1 MILTEY
7 VERVMAQILS
17 KIGIDFM
24 SRERVNKIIL
34 SLILCLCTTFCLASD
49 ELVLNLSIRDADIR
63 DVLQGIA
70 IQNGINI
77 IPDTSVTGN
86 VTINLQNTPF
96 ESGLR
101 ILLESNGFEYEKQG
115 NVYLVRKKVV
125 SANFD
130 VRFLDNKLTVSADNA
145 DIRQLLKEISKKTGL
160 NIVAETGLTGN
171 VTANVS
177 DVPADEAIYAILEP
191 LGFDVEENNGIY
203 GIKMGKLQQQRGQQG
218 SFSISYRKEKLF
230 IDVKNAP
237 ATDVLSEIASKC
249 KINLAVVGDVKGNVT
264 MRLDDVTLVQ
274 AMDILTDV
282 TGNAYVVTDN
292 IYMVG
297 DPTVRPGQINPI
309 LENKVIWLKHI
320 EAQDLINSLPTDIP
334 RTSVTISQDRNALI
348 VLGPKKII
356 ARVESLLDEI
366 DIENPD
372 IRSRQQT
379 AVSVEVDE
387 SGLLT
392 VDTKDAPIEEL
403 LRKISIRKGIDITII
418 GGTTSVGS
426 RTARVRR
433 TTTNPEQGQQAQP
446 QAQAAPR
453 AVSQSRSA
461 LDGTV
466 NFRISKATLEE
477 TFDSLFKGTG
487 YAYKKEMIGSKEMYI
502 IGTGDLIPGGGN
514 PLVTSKKIN
523 LRYLKA
529 ADIIEIL
536 PLTVPDTNVI
546 TIEDQNAIVVMGT
559 QGMIDEVENYISQV
573 DMPAPQI
580 MIEALLVELT
590 RGDSRTLGVNWSWV
604 NDNGKNKVEIA
615 PGLSA
620 SFDSLASVPD
630 KLIASLNAMI
640 SENKARVLSAPRVAT
655 TSGMKASI
663 KVGWTDYFET
673 TTEVYNGYNSGY
685 TGGSTTGQTSS
696 TYNPSYTRSGF
707 NTLESGITLD
717 ITPWVGSAGEIT
729 VLIRPDIRDAKQIS
743 KEHST
748 IANRTM
754 DTNVRVKDGENIV
767 IGGLIQRNENTTES
781 KLPFLGSIPIV
792 GHLFKKSDKMNNE
805 TELIII
811 VRPKLIGNSEKEAKD
826 ETQK

>member
-1 MILTEY
+1 MKKKL
-7 VERVMAQILS
+7 
-17 KIGIDFM
+17 
-24 SRERVNKIIL
+24 VNKIVIFFFYTT
-34 SLILCLCTTFCLASD
+34 LCFAID
-49 ELVLNLSIRDADIR
+49 EPILNLSIRDADIR

-70 IQNGINI
+70 IQNSINI
-77 IPDTSVTGN
+77 IPDGSVIGN
-86 VTINLQNTPF
+86 VTINLQNVPF
-96 ESGLR
+96 ESGLK
-101 ILLESNGFEYEKQG
+101 ILLESNGFQYEKQG
-115 NVYLVRKKVV
+115 NIYLVKKKDNTAK
-125 SANFD
+125 SFD
-130 VRFLDNKLTVSADNA
+130 VTYQNNKLTVNADNA
-145 DIRQLLKEISKKTGL
+145 DIKQLLKEISKKTGL
-160 NIVAETGLTGN
+160 NIVADTGLTGN

-177 DVPADEAIYAILEP
+177 DVPVDEALYSILEP
-191 LGFDVEENNGIY
+191 LGFDVEENNSIY
-203 GIKMGKLQQQRGQQG
+203 GIKMGRLQQQQRGQQG

-230 IDVKNAP
+230 IDAKNAP
-237 ATDVLSEIASKC
+237 AADVLSEIASKC

-264 MRLDDVTLVQ
+264 MRLDDVTLGQ
-274 AMDILTDV
+274 AMDILTNV

-297 DPTVRPGQINPI
+297 DPTVRPGQTNPI

-320 EAQDLINSLPTDIP
+320 EAQDIINALPTDIP
-334 RTSVTISQDRNALI
+334 RTSVTISLDRNALI

-392 VDTKDAPIEEL
+392 VDTKDAPIGEL
-403 LRKISIRKGIDITII
+403 LREISIKKGIDITII
-418 GGTTSVGS
+418 GGGTTSSGS
-426 RTARVRR
+426 RTVRARR
-433 TTTNPEQGQQAQP
+433 TTTNVQEQGQAQP
-446 QAQAAPR
+446 AQAQAAPR
-453 AVSQSRSA
+453 AVSQSRIAFEGAVS
-461 LDGTV
+461 
-466 NFRISKATLEE
+466 FRISKATLEE

-502 IGTGDLIPGGGN
+502 IGTGDLIPGGSN

-529 ADIIEIL
+529 TDIMEIL

-559 QGMIDEVENYISQV
+559 QGMIDEVESYISQV

-590 RGDSRTLGVNWSWV
+590 RGDSKTLGVNWSWI
-604 NDNGKNKVEIA
+604 NDDSKNKVEIA

-620 SFDSLASVPD
+620 SFDSLASAPE

-640 SENKARVLSAPRVAT
+640 SENKARILSAPRVAT

-673 TTEVYNGYNSGY
+673 TTEIYNGYNSGY
-685 TGGSTTGQTSS
+685 TSGSTTGQTSS

-748 IANRTM
+748 IANRTL

-767 IGGLIQRNENTTES
+767 IGGLIQRSENTTES
-781 KLPFLGSIPIV
+781 KLPFFGSIPII
-792 GHLFKKSDKMNNE
+792 GHLFKKSDNLNNE

-811 VRPKLIGNSEKEAKD
+811 VRPKIIGNSGNPEEVKD